1 MNFINLNFFSIFR
14 MDDDYSLPKPTPR
27 RSIKNLTQHENY
39 AYNTSYPSLDSESK
53 QYNLP
58 SHSATLNMPTPR
70 KPRKISACSTL
81 KRETEI
87 RIGSSSTTSSVRH
100 LLFESVTP
108 IQQKRMYYNSPYIS
122 RRESNEQRSF
132 SSGKIPRPNAP
143 PPPPPPALGF
153 SKLDYSTPPQQPRI
167 IKNMGSFDYLG
178 FEHYQFRKNDNN
190 KRDHVINIASNR
202 KYLLATSSLDST
214 ESNDMIIPRSITK
227 LNPKRF
233 IQVTVRKNSICKRLF
248 ESFKNIKF
256 SFERPIMSTRKL
268 ISLWI
273 YIFSIIIFLSC
284 ITFIISFQVHV
295 HDFYKKSIDFKQL
308 LNSSTVQ
315 KNEESV
321 VADEN
326 YALIASTQLINR
338 TVLFCN
344 SPYLSYQANNLIVL
358 PFSLILTLIFSFFS
372 KRDSLCVNR
381 CSGRPGRFNK
391 YQIIQYNI

>member
-1 MNFINLNFFSIFR
+1 

-39 AYNTSYPSLDSESK
+39 AYNTSYPSLDSDSK

-70 KPRKISACSTL
+70 KPRKMSACSTL

-87 RIGSSSTTSSVRH
+87 RIGSSSTSSVRH
-100 LLFESVTP
+100 LLFEPVTP
-108 IQQKRMYYNSPYIS
+108 IQQKRMYHNSPYIS
-122 RRESNEQRSF
+122 RREKSEQRSF
-132 SSGKIPRPNAP
+132 SSGKIPRPSAP
-143 PPPPPPALGF
+143 PPPPPPLGF
-153 SKLDYSTPPQQPRI
+153 SKIEYSTPLQQPRI
-167 IKNMGSFDYLG
+167 INNMGSFDYLG
-178 FEHYQFRKNDNN
+178 FEHYQFRHDDNS
-190 KRDHVINIASNR
+190 RDHIINMPNR

-214 ESNDMIIPRSITK
+214 DSNEMIIPRSIKK
-227 LNPKRF
+227 LNAKRL
-233 IQVTVRKNSICKRLF
+233 IQVTVRKNSMCKRFF
-248 ESFKNIKF
+248 ESFKSLTI
-256 SFERPIMSTRKL
+256 SFERPIMSTRKF
-268 ISLWI
+268 ISLWT
-273 YIFSIIIFLSC
+273 YIVSIIIFLSC

-308 LNSSTVQ
+308 LNGSTIK
-315 KNEESV
+315 KNDESI

-326 YALIASTQLINR
+326 YALIASTHLINR

-358 PFSLILTLIFSFFS
+358 PFSLILTLVFSFFS

-381 CSGRPGRFNK
+381 CSGRPGK
-391 YQIIQYNI
+391 L